1 MKTSMKL
8 LLAAA
13 LVLLASLTAYNM
25 ALRAE
30 YRSGTYKD
38 PLHDYT
44 TLSFR
49 NFTEVEA
56 LAAGVVGIRVVAG
69 PYQVRISPQAAKYV
83 RLRQQGSRLV
93 ITAAFP
99 NQRESPGQATV
110 LISCPQLNRLT
121 ANAEYAID
129 GQPHRDKQEIS
140 YAARPVVVQGF
151 AQDSLSVRQDNASR
165 IELTDNRLGFLRA
178 VAGLTPGNHAGL
190 TLAENNRI
198 AAASLTIGHQSELTI
213 NDVEI
218 PKLRYRFGDSAKVT
232 LTGRALR
239 GGVPGFLVPGWEVR
253 PCEQREAIA
262 PE

>member
-1 MKTSMKL
+1 MKTSIKL

-30 YRSGTYKD
+30 YRSGAYLD
-38 PLHDYT
+38 PLRDYT

-56 LAAGVVGIRVVAG
+56 LAAGVVGIKVVAG

-83 RLRQQGSRLV
+83 RLRQQGSRLI

-99 NQRESPGQATV
+99 NQRESPSQATV
-110 LISCPQLNRLT
+110 LISCPQLNHLT
-121 ANAEYAID
+121 ANAEYTIK
-129 GQPHRDKQEIS
+129 GQPHRDKQEIF

-151 AQDSLSVRQDNASR
+151 AQDSLSVQQDNASR
-165 IELTDNRLGFLRA
+165 VELTSNSLGLLRA
-178 VAGLTPGNHAGL
+178 VVGPTPGSHAGL
-190 TLAENNRI
+190 TLTENNQV
-198 AAASLTIGHQSELTI
+198 AAARLTIGHQSELTI
-213 NDVEI
+213 NNVDI
-218 PKLRYRFGDSAKVT
+218 PKLRYQFGDSTKVT

-239 GGVPGFLVPGWEVR
+239 GGLH
-253 PCEQREAIA
+253 
-262 PE
+262 